1 MSVYYVYECS
11 QQLKKANLPE
21 IHESFLGDQM
31 AETDIRIKL
40 YKCVA

>member
-11 QQLKKANLPE
+11 QQIE
-21 IHESFLGDQM
+21 IQESFLGDQM
-31 AETDIRIKL
+31 AQTDIRIKL